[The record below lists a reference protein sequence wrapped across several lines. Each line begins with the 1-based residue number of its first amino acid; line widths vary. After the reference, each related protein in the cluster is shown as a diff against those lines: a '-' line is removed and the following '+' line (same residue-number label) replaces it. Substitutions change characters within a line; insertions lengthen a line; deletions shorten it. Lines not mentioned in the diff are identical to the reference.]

1 VIEGQRRRRAS
12 AGIADATRVYCGAA
26 VRRAVD
32 AHPTS
37 AWRGATCRVALLV
50 TLWLV
55 GLRPAH
61 AEPPP
66 TLVLVA
72 PPTALV
78 DAVTTSLGPWQIRV
92 VVVTAPTPADQA
104 ATTFRATYVATVR
117 GTTLELFHVGEPG
130 VQTRDVPTRIDDIEA
145 ASIALTIKTWMRLGP
160 PPTPADQPPP
170 DGPPTTGGPTET
182 TPPPPP
188 PRPAPP
194 RYAAIATVGL
204 GVRANQGGFG
214 TRERLIITAGVAAPE
229 VDATFGCDLGSDL
242 DIDATTVWSEALI
255 GAHLGHRFLLAPMW
269 TLRPRLG
276 IGALRSRVDGVNTAS
291 GRTITEINYT
301 LFLDAAVDAIWR
313 RGAWTVTGTAG
324 LSSVPFD
331 LELRGQLRVTAPA
344 RLEPWLAIS
353 AGLHLP

>member
-1 VIEGQRRRRAS
+1 
-12 AGIADATRVYCGAA
+12 
-26 VRRAVD
+26 VRRAVA

-37 AWRGATCRVALLV
+37 AWRGAACRVALLV
-50 TLWLV
+50 ALWLV
-55 GLRPAH
+55 GLGPAH

-92 VVVTAPTPADQA
+92 VVVTAPTPAERA

-160 PPTPADQPPP
+160 PPAPADPPPPP
-170 DGPPTTGGPTET
+170 DGPPPDAPPPDGPPPDAPPPDG
-182 TPPPPP
+182 PPPPP
-188 PRPAPP
+188 PPAPP
-194 RYAAIATVGL
+194 RFAAIATVGL
-204 GVRANQGGFG
+204 GVRVNQGGFG
-214 TRERLIITAGVAAPE
+214 TRERLVITAGVAAPE

-242 DIDATTVWSEALI
+242 DVDATTVWSEALI

-276 IGALRSRVDGVNTAS
+276 IGALRSRVDGVNAAS